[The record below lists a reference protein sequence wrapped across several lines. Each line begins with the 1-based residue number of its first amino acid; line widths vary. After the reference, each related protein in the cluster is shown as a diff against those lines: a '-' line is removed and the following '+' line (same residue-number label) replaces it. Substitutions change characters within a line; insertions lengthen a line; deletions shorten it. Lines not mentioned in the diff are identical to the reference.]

1 MKHTRIIAIVL
12 CLIMVVSMFAAC
24 DNNPAGTGSN
34 VGGTASSDNEQYIDA
49 ETGEII
55 NIGSDK
61 TMAITPEEIGTLAN
75 PVVTGLEAWLTE
87 SRKKEHV
94 KWKEDAYGLIYE
106 CDTCNEEE
114 RMAKMITAFVSGD
127 AYDVLWLSSGDF
139 PTIAQKGILQPIDKI
154 MPVHDENYFKTA
166 VSDAFTWKNRV
177 YGVNCF
183 QGVDTY
189 GIIYNETLFS
199 AAGETT
205 PMELYNAGQWTWA
218 NFEKLVKS
226 MHSVEGTANDIY
238 GLAASYVYLIKAAVV
253 SNGSS
258 IIEYTATGAEIT
270 LNDEKAFEALNW
282 VNKLRNGYVL
292 ESGDS
297 RAAFINGKVAMY
309 MERSDQI
316 NSCRKGNENYEFSWV
331 PFPVGPKSNSEIIYT
346 GRCSAWGIGKGAKN
360 IAGALAWIASDN
372 YHEEYFEAH
381 PVVIEA
387 ETRSD
392 EEKALCEEASNKG
405 VMQNFDGFDISLYGL
420 IEDAKVSGVAAA
432 VEKYTPQFQ
441 AKIDAM
447 LGIQSEVGGIDF
459 EDIGVIDFN
468 TTEGD
473 YPFVNVIGDDKISYG
488 TEEAPSLVIDLEGM
502 TDFGTILHTKPE
514 LYKLQKGGQY
524 KVTFKLYSAVDPG
537 AETFAIAARTTDNLT
552 GASIV
557 PETWLTFKA
566 GEAVDV
572 EVYLNV
578 NTAFEGDLA
587 IVLLGSATEAN
598 PDLNI
603 IIDDFH
609 VELVSGQ

>member
-1 MKHTRIIAIVL
+1 MKHTRILAVVL

-24 DNNPAGTGSN
+24 DKNPAGTGSDTGN
-34 VGGTASSDNEQYIDA
+34 TASNDNNQYIDA

-75 PVVTGLEAWLTE
+75 PVVTGLEAWLTD
-87 SRKKEHV
+87 SRKVEHV
-94 KWKEDAYGLIYE
+94 NWKKDAYGLIYD
-106 CDTCNEEE
+106 CDTCNGEE
-114 RMAKMITAFVSGD
+114 RMAKIVTAFVSGD

-139 PTIAQKGILQPIDKI
+139 PTIAQKGVLQPIDKI
-154 MPVHDENYFKTA
+154 MPVHDETYFRTA
-166 VSDAFTWKNRV
+166 VTDAFTWKTRV
-177 YGVNCF
+177 YAVNCWK
-183 QGVDTY
+183 GVDPY
-189 GIIYNETLFS
+189 GIIYNETLFN

-205 PMELYNAGQWTWA
+205 PMELYESGKWTWA
-218 NFEKLVKS
+218 NFEKLVTS

-238 GLAASYVYLIKAAVV
+238 GLAGSYIYLIKTAVV
-253 SNGSS
+253 SNGAS
-258 IIEYTATGAEIT
+258 IIDYTATGAEIV
-270 LNDEKAFEALNW
+270 LDDPKAFEALNW
-282 VNKLRNGYVL
+282 VNKLRNGYLL
-292 ESGDS
+292 ESGDA
-297 RAAFINGKVAMY
+297 RASFINGKVAMY
-309 MERSDQI
+309 IERSDQI
-316 NSCRKGNENYEFSWV
+316 NSCRYGNENYEFGWV
-331 PFPVGPKSNSEIIYT
+331 PFPLGPNANPDKAYT
-346 GRCSAWGIGKGAKN
+346 GMCNAWGIGKGAKN
-360 IAGALAWIASDN
+360 IAGALAWIAADN

-392 EEKALCEEASNKG
+392 EEKALFEEASSKA

-420 IEDAKVSGVAAA
+420 IEDAKVTGVAAA

-473 YPFVNVIGDDKISYG
+473 YPFVNVIGDDKVSYG

-537 AETFAIAARTTDNLT
+537 AETFAIAARTTDDLT
-552 GASIV
+552 GTSIV

-603 IIDDFH
+603 VIDDFH